1 MRSNPLSWLLCTNL
15 FLRES
20 GTYAVLPKQSMRN
33 ANGGSEN
40 KRLSIQL
47 NRAVRLKGEWKDVYF
62 LNLHLRCALTVL
74 VELHTFQIREE
85 KDLYKEAMKVDWTS
99 LFTVNKTFAVKGA
112 VNSTIFKHSQFPVLL
127 VKDAIVDTFRD
138 KEN

>member
-1 MRSNPLSWLLCTNL
+1 MFRSIEYHVYRKAEMNIVVKTFFGL
-15 FLRES
+15 EE
-20 GTYAVLPKQSMRN
+20 VLQEELAELGYTATEK
-33 ANGGSEN
+33 
-40 KRLSIQL
+40 L

-99 LFTVNKTFAVKGA
+99 LFAVDKTFAVKGA
-112 VNSTIFKHSQFPVLL
+112 VNSTIFKHSQFPFLL

-138 KEN
+138 KTD